1 VEAEFLP
8 VQPVTG
14 CFIVFDNSGTGLAV
28 SNTSWNCR
36 FLFADQDV
44 VVIGGGDT
52 AMEDAL
58 VLARTSR
65 SVVVIHRRDKFRAS
79 KVQSLFLR
87 FLRIACTFQVSG
99 VCPFLGVNR
108 CLQVLAER
116 VLSHSKIKVRWDSEV
131 VSFQVR

>member
-1 VEAEFLP
+1 MLLKSAQFFE
-8 VQPVTG
+8 
-14 CFIVFDNSGTGLAV
+14 
-28 SNTSWNCR
+28 TSCNFR

-79 KVQSLFLR
+79 KVQSL
-87 FLRIACTFQVSG
+87 S
-99 VCPFLGVNR
+99 
-108 CLQVLAER
+108 
-116 VLSHSKIKVRWDSEV
+116 SSE
-131 VSFQVR
+131 SR

>member
-1 VEAEFLP
+1 MSLVWPQLIISLNAEY
-8 VQPVTG
+8 
-14 CFIVFDNSGTGLAV
+14 
-28 SNTSWNCR
+28 CR

-79 KVQSLFLR
+79 KVQY
-87 FLRIACTFQVSG
+87 
-99 VCPFLGVNR
+99 
-108 CLQVLAER
+108 
-116 VLSHSKIKVRWDSEV
+116 
-131 VSFQVR
+131 

>member
-1 VEAEFLP
+1 M
-8 VQPVTG
+8 
-14 CFIVFDNSGTGLAV
+14 
-28 SNTSWNCR
+28 SWNCR

-79 KVQSLFLR
+79 KVLLLSSSECDEMHVF
-87 FLRIACTFQVSG
+87 S
-99 VCPFLGVNR
+99 
-108 CLQVLAER
+108 R
-116 VLSHSKIKVRWDSEV
+116 VAF
-131 VSFQVR
+131 SFF